1 MVKVAFLWHMHQP
14 FYLDSSGSLRLP
26 WVFLHAI
33 KDYYDM
39 PYIADRFNAKVS
51 FNITPS
57 LIEQLKLYEKKHL
70 DTDYFLK
77 LISQKPSELSSKER
91 NWVVKICKSSQ
102 FDTMVKPLTRYAELY
117 DKENFDDNELL
128 ELEVL
133 FLLSWCG
140 NYLKKTNEVV
150 KELLKKQKNYTNEDK
165 QALLNELIL
174 FIKKILPF
182 YKELYKKGKI
192 EILTTPYT
200 HPILPLLIDL
210 TVAGEEFEEISEGLS
225 LKDDAEKHIE
235 RAIDI
240 FNQTFDN
247 MPYGFWPAEGA
258 VSEDAVNMIKNHGI
272 KWVGSDQD
280 ILLKSM
286 DSADIYKTYDF
297 GGILMGFRDKELSD
311 KIGFV
316 YKAYPTDKA
325 IDDFIYQ
332 LKKID
337 KNYKNPT
344 VYVIL
349 DGENAW
355 EFYPN
360 NGYDF
365 LSGLY
370 EKMVEDESIEL
381 VKVSELKADK
391 ELKNLSAGSWIFGN
405 FSTWI
410 GDNQKNRAW
419 ELLFLTKKDFLR
431 HKEKLDKEN
440 LNKIQDLFLMAEAS
454 DWFWWYGE
462 GHYSEHEFE
471 YDRLYR
477 NNLIQIYEILG
488 INPPA
493 ALFEPITKYS
503 DVSAIIVRPKF
514 EINPVIDGKITSF
527 FEWLGSGVID
537 ESRSF
542 STMDTARGPIHKI
555 YFGQN
560 KEKLFVRFDGEI
572 DELRRKG
579 ELLIHAKEFDM
590 PLRISLK
597 EPVFDE
603 NIEVASYKII
613 EIALSKKMF
622 KSSKVGLRFE
632 LIVEDKVVQILPSLR
647 EMTLN
652 LEEDFAKNWFV

>member
-1 MVKVAFLWHMHQP
+1 MVRVAFLWHMHQP
-14 FYLDSSGSLRLP
+14 FYLDSAGSMRLP

-39 PYIADRFNAKVS
+39 PYLAERYNASVS

-57 LIEQLKLYEKKHL
+57 LIKQLNLYAENGVKS
-70 DTDYFLK
+70 DCFLK
-77 LISQKPSELSSKER
+77 LITQKPSELSSKER
-91 NWVVKICKSSQ
+91 EWVVKICKSSQ
-102 FDTMVKPLTRYAELY
+102 FDTMVKPLEKYAELY
-117 DKENFDDNELL
+117 DKNSLDDKELT

-140 NYLKKTNEVV
+140 NYLRKNSEIVA
-150 KELLKKQKNYTNEDK
+150 ELLKKQKDYDENDK
-165 QALLNELIL
+165 NALIHELLL

-182 YKELYKKGKI
+182 YKELYKNNKI
-192 EILTTPYT
+192 ELLTTPYA

-225 LKDDAEKHIE
+225 LKDDAEEHVR

-240 FNQTFDN
+240 FKRTFEST
-247 MPYGFWPAEGA
+247 PYGFWPAEGS
-258 VSEDAVNMIKNHGI
+258 VSEDAVNMLKNNGI
-272 KWVGSDQD
+272 KWAGSDQD
-280 ILLKSM
+280 ILQKSI

-297 GGILMGFRDKELSD
+297 NGILMGFRDKELSD

-325 IDDFIYQ
+325 IDDFIYH
-332 LKKID
+332 LKKIE
-337 KNYKNPT
+337 KNYKSAI

-381 VKVSELKADK
+381 VRISEPEADEELKT
-391 ELKNLSAGSWIFGN
+391 LSSGSWIFGN
-405 FSTWI
+405 FSTWV

-431 HKEKLDKEN
+431 HKDKLDKES
-440 LNKIQDLFLMAEAS
+440 LDKIQELFLMAEAS

-462 GHYSEHEFE
+462 GHYSEHELE

-477 NNLIQIYEILG
+477 NNLIQIYKILG

-503 DVSAIIVRPKF
+503 DVSAIIVQPKF

-542 STMDTARGPIHKI
+542 STMDTTRGPIHKI

-579 ELLIHAKEFDM
+579 ELLIHAKEFEM

-597 EPVFDE
+597 EPVFEE

-613 EIALSKKMF
+613 EMALSKRMF
-622 KSSKVGLRFE
+622 KSNRVGLRFE
-632 LIVEDKVVQILPSLR
+632 LVVEDRVVQILPSLR
-647 EMTLN
+647 EMTIN